1 MKTRP
6 SLSATP
12 RSRTFVC
19 ALVCAF
25 ASPGL
30 HAQQASAVEVKQND
44 TLVVTGSRLQT
55 EALRVPAAI
64 ERSDADAAAL
74 AQPGIN
80 ASETLARLPGLTVNN
95 RLNFAQD
102 LQVSL
107 RGFGARA
114 SFGVRGVKLYQDGMP
129 LTMPDGQ
136 GQTGGFDLDSAEH
149 WEVLRGPLA
158 VMYGNSAGGVVQ
170 LFSDFSKTEPGA
182 SMQLHSGSYD
192 TMKLGLGAWGK
203 ALDLITLSANYAHAE
218 STGYRL
224 NSAMVR
230 DTANLRAR
238 MTVGNGN
245 LTLIMNKLDQPNTQD
260 PLGLTAA
267 QFADN
272 PRAAGNG
279 AAQFKTRKSVEQHQS
294 GLVWDGALTD
304 MFSLKVALYGGHRD
318 VEQYLAQAGTAPTS
332 SGGVVKL
339 TRGFQGLNAQA
350 AVTLGALRLILGA
363 DADDQKEER
372 RGYVNNNGVRA
383 AIKRDEDDKA
393 TNRDLWLQ
401 ADWQATDALSFTA
414 GVRRASVKFDVK
426 DKFITAA
433 NPDDSGNADYSHTNA
448 MLGASWLFAPKQAVY
463 AAYGKGFETPTLAE
477 IAYRADGGAGTNLAL
492 KPAIHNTA
500 EIGYKAQYAQGDVR
514 VALFDTRV
522 SDEIVSAGQLQP
534 GRNVFTN
541 ATKTTRSGVEMGAS
555 HRFSEAWRAMLN
567 VTYLNA
573 RFTDYTAATG
583 TNLSGLKLPGI
594 AQKTAFAE
602 LEYRVSDALR
612 TALEWRGSSAVW
624 ANDANTASAAGY
636 GVAALRATYQ
646 WGCGKELC
654 KLYARADNLSNRHY
668 AGSVIVNAANA
679 QYYESAPDRNVS
691 VGVALRF

>member
-1 MKTRP
+1 MKTKLAKYSTVRE
-6 SLSATP
+6 ATLVA
-12 RSRTFVC
+12 TLGLAAVFV
-19 ALVCAF
+19 ANLTV
-25 ASPGL
+25 
-30 HAQQASAVEVKQND
+30 AQAQVVGAAQDAV
-44 TLVVTGSRLQT
+44 VVTGSRLQT
-55 EALRVPAAI
+55 DALRVPAAV
-64 ERSDADAAAL
+64 ERSDADAAAI

-80 ASETLARLPGLTVNN
+80 ASETLARMPGLTVNN

-114 SFGVRGVKLYQDGMP
+114 SFGVRGVKLYQDGIP

-136 GQTGGFDLDSAEH
+136 GQTGSFDLDSAEH

-170 LFSDFSKTEPGA
+170 LFSDFSKAEPGA
-182 SMQLHSGSYD
+182 SFQLHGGSYD
-192 TMKLGLGAWGK
+192 TTKLGLGAWGK
-203 ALDLITLSANYAHAE
+203 ALDLVTLSANYAHME
-218 STGYRL
+218 SAGYRL
-224 NSAMVR
+224 NSAVTR
-230 DTANLRAR
+230 DSANLRAR
-238 MTVGNGN
+238 MALGPGQ
-245 LTLIMNKLDQPNTQD
+245 LTFIMNKLDQPNTLD

-267 QFADN
+267 QFANN

-294 GLVWDGALTD
+294 GLVWEGALSD
-304 MFSLKVALYGGHRD
+304 LWSLKVVTYGGHRD
-318 VEQYLAQAGTAPTS
+318 VEQYLAQAGTAATS

-339 TRGFQGLNAQA
+339 TRGFQGLNAQVA
-350 AVTLGALRLILGA
+350 LKLDALRVILGA

-372 RGYVNNNGVRA
+372 RGFVNNNGVSA
-383 AIKRDEDDKA
+383 LKRNEDNKA

-401 ADWQATDALSFTA
+401 ADWQASEALSLTA
-414 GVRRASVKFDVK
+414 GARRSAVKFDVK
-426 DKFITAA
+426 DKFIVGI

-463 AAYGKGFETPTLAE
+463 ASLGKGFETPTLAE
-477 IAYRADGGAGTNLAL
+477 IAYRPDGGTGTNFAL
-492 KPAIHNTA
+492 KPAIHNTV
-500 EIGYKAQYAQGDVR
+500 EIGYKAQYAQGEVR
-514 VALFDTRV
+514 AAMFDTRV
-522 SDEIVSAGQLQP
+522 SDEIVAAGQIQP

-541 ATKTTRSGVEMGAS
+541 ATKTTRRGLEIGTS
-555 HRFSEAWRAMLN
+555 HRYSDAWRAMLS

-573 RFTDYTAATG
+573 SFTDYTATTG

-594 AQKTAFAE
+594 AQKSAFAE
-602 LEYRVSDALR
+602 VEYRASDALR
-612 TALEWRGSSAVW
+612 TALEWRGSGAVW
-624 ANDANTASAAGY
+624 ANDVNTASAAGY

-646 WGCGKELC
+646 WSCGKEVC
-654 KLYARADNLSNRHY
+654 KLYARADNLTNRHY

-679 QYYESAPDRNVS
+679 QFYESAPDRNIS